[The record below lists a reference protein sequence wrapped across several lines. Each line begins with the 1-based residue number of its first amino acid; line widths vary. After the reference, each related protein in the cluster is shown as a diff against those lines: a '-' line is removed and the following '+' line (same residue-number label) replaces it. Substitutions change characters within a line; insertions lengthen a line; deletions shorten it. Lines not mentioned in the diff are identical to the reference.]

1 MIYQSI
7 VAVLL
12 VIFAINL
19 ILNLRALRKPDRN
32 SKIPKPAPL
41 VSVLIPARN
50 EEENI
55 ETCLKSLQKQDYS
68 NFEILVLDDNS
79 TDRTAEL
86 VERMAAKD
94 GRIKMIRG
102 EPLPEGW
109 AGKPFACYQLAEK
122 ARGSWF
128 LFVDADTTH
137 APHMLRS
144 TLALALELK
153 PSLLSGFPRQ
163 LAESLPEKIGMPV
176 LYFVIMSWMPLW
188 WLQRSKEPRPSLT
201 IGQFILF
208 PREEYWRIGGHMAVK
223 DKILEDVWL
232 GVETVRHGG
241 RHVAIDLSSV
251 VSTRMYQGM
260 WEMWEG
266 LVRSIYAI
274 VAISPAALFGLLIA
288 GFVFYLAPFY
298 WLWNAYFS
306 AAAPADWR
314 YIVIFQVAMII
325 FMRWLVDNRF
335 KEPFISAFVH
345 PVGFSFLILA
355 VMYAGW
361 RLVIGKSVRWKDRLY
376 RELGYE
382 TKPDADAATRKSD
395 LGQHR

>member
-1 MIYQSI
+1 MIYQTI

-12 VIFAINL
+12 VVFATNL
-19 ILNLRALRKPDRN
+19 LLNLRALRRPDRK
-32 SKIPKPAPL
+32 SKVPEPAPL

-55 ETCLKSLQKQDYS
+55 ETCLKSLQKQDYPD
-68 NFEILVLDDNS
+68 FEILVLDDNS

-86 VERMAAKD
+86 VGKIAAKD
-94 GRIKMIRG
+94 GRIKLIKG
-102 EPLPEGW
+102 APLPDGW

-122 ARGSWF
+122 AKGSWL

-163 LAESLPEKIGMPV
+163 MAVSIPEKIGMPV
-176 LYFVIMSWMPLW
+176 LYFVIMSWMPMW
-188 WLQRSKEPRPSLT
+188 WLLRSKEPKPSLAV
-201 IGQFILF
+201 GQFLLF
-208 PREEYWRIGGHMAVK
+208 SREEYWRIGGHRAVGSR
-223 DKILEDVWL
+223 ILEDVWL

-241 RHVAIDLSSV
+241 RHIAIDLSSV
-251 VSTRMYQGM
+251 VSTRMYQGVRD
-260 WEMWEG
+260 MWEG

-274 VAISPAALFGLLIA
+274 VAISPVALLGLLIA

-298 WLWNAYFS
+298 WLWNGFLS
-306 AAAPADWR
+306 AAAPTDWR
-314 YIVIFQVAMII
+314 YIVVFQVAMII

-345 PVGFSFLILA
+345 PVGFSFLIFA
-355 VMYAGW
+355 VFYAGW
-361 RLVIGKSVRWKDRLY
+361 RLIIGQSVRWKDRLY
-376 RELGYE
+376 RERGV
-382 TKPDADAATRKSD
+382 
-395 LGQHR
+395 